1 MKITEI
7 REMTTEELQ
16 QKVADLKKD
25 LFTQRFSLATNNLDN
40 HEDIRNQKGYCKGY
54 DGYPRKRNQGRRVR
68 HRKEEI

>member
-16 QKVADLKKD
+16 QKVADLKRD

-40 HEDIRNQKGYCKGY
+40 PMKISAIKKDIAKVMTVIREREIKG
-54 DGYPRKRNQGRRVR
+54 
-68 HRKEEI
+68 EE

>member
-40 HEDIRNQKGYCKGY
+40 PMKISAIKKDIAKVMTVIREREIKG
-54 DGYPRKRNQGRRVR
+54 
-68 HRKEEI
+68 EE

>member
-40 HEDIRNQKGYCKGY
+40 PMKISEIKKDIAKVMTVIREREIKG
-54 DGYPRKRNQGRRVR
+54 
-68 HRKEEI
+68 EE